1 MRLTPAPLVG
11 IGLVAY
17 VALLVAACDSDKFY
31 PSTGS
36 RGFAPAP
43 VPFDAGSSRPVEV
56 EPSPCEEAQATY
68 ACDYGGP
75 PACELGDA
83 ANVRCNAVLTCV
95 GTNWRLDDAGPPCAT
110 ACPAAFALDAA
121 DGACSGDDAPTR
133 LCEYPEGLCGCVH
146 PSRIGDASIDGDA
159 GDESDAGDAGP
170 YVWTCVPSKH
180 QDGCPRTRPRLGD
193 RCVRKVTCDYGSC
206 VFDDGILVECRG
218 GTDAFWRRSPAKPE
232 CQQAQP

>member
-1 MRLTPAPLVG
+1 MRLTAATLVG

-17 VALLVAACDSDKFY
+17 GALLVAACDSDKFY

-43 VPFDAGSSRPVEV
+43 VPFDAGNSKPAEV
-56 EPSPCEEAQATY
+56 PPSPCEAAQAGSVCTY
-68 ACDYGGP
+68 SGP
-75 PACELGDA
+75 QSCERGDA
-83 ANVRCNAVLTCV
+83 ANVGCNEVLTCTSAEWRRGV
-95 GTNWRLDDAGPPCAT
+95 GRTCAT
-110 ACPAAFALDAA
+110 TCPSTFGDAP
-121 DGACSGDDAPTR
+121 DGACEEPATAPSV

-146 PSRIGDASIDGDA
+146 SSRIGDASTDGDA
-159 GDESDAGDAGP
+159 GDDDGGDAGP
-170 YVWTCVPSKH
+170 YVWTCVPAKH
-180 QDGCPRTRPRLGD
+180 QDGCPRARPRLGD

-218 GTDAFWRRSPAKPE
+218 ATEAFWERATAKPE